1 MNSTSGLPRVCKTI
15 ARMDDLHARLLAAHE
30 ADDRHALVTLYT
42 EAADQSGHEDQ
53 EAFFLTHAYV
63 FALEM
68 AHPDT
73 DALKAR
79 LVANGREE

>member
-1 MNSTSGLPRVCKTI
+1 
-15 ARMDDLHARLLAAHE
+15 MDDLHARLVSGLGVKCHQCVAII
-30 ADDRHALVTLYT
+30 RLMRCQ
-42 EAADQSGHEDQ
+42 QSGHEDQ